1 MCIRDR
7 FLFSQGVPSRKIDK
21 TDNGIKFRKHRVTL
35 TFRKIKKSKG
45 CSCKVNQVC
54 DDTTAKGEGL
64 KSTGLFSELNK
75 NTKKLMNFE
84 KEHVEDVYNNIA
96 EHFSHTRY
104 KPWPRVFKYLK
115 SLPSQSLVGD
125 IGCGNGKYIF
135 CGTDHHFLGVDVA
148 INFAK
153 ICKSKNKSTQM
164 VVADSSNLPL
174 RSEILDHAI
183 SIAVIHHFG
192 THGNFIFFLKKRKK
206 N

>member
-1 MCIRDR
+1 M
-7 FLFSQGVPSRKIDK
+7 
-21 TDNGIKFRKHRVTL
+21 
-35 TFRKIKKSKG
+35 
-45 CSCKVNQVC
+45 
-54 DDTTAKGEGL
+54 
-64 KSTGLFSELNK
+64 
-75 NTKKLMNFE
+75 MNFE

-104 KPWPRVFKYLK
+104 KPWPVVFKYLK

-148 INFAK
+148 VNFAK
-153 ICKSKNKSTQM
+153 ICKSKDKSTQM

-192 THGNFIFFLKKRKK
+192 THGNTNIIFNFK
-206 N
+206 NED